1 MAKNG
6 CCENEAVR
14 NLGLLVLRVIIGGLF
29 IYHGWMK
36 LGDIAQTTGFFTELG
51 WPAPAFFAWL
61 AGLLE
66 LVGGGMLVLGLW
78 SRAVALVLG
87 VEMVVALLLVHL
99 GGPFAQAELALALLA
114 GLAGIKAA
122 GAGKWRLSKD
132 ECACELKK

>member
-1 MAKNG
+1 MAKNS
-6 CCENEAVR
+6 CCESETVQ
-14 NLGLLVLRVIIGGLF
+14 NLGLLVLRVIVGGLLL
-29 IYHGWMK
+29 YHGWVK
-36 LGDIAQTTGFFTELG
+36 LAEIAQTTGFFTQLE

-87 VEMVVALLLVHL
+87 VEMVIALLLVHL

-114 GLAGIKAA
+114 GLAGIKAC

-132 ECACELKK
+132 ECACEMKK